1 MIGATLG
8 IRISVNGN
16 SGRALND
23 SARAGRNTER
33 TSTGAARGLNL
44 WSNAARQTGRSMGVL
59 GRGLSMARGS
69 AASFSKGI
77 SGAIGNLFSL
87 KNMIIGVFALAAG
100 GSLFDKLIGSNAKLQ
115 SQQLG
120 LAATLNANLVL
131 RDAKTGKELT
141 GGAGFMAAQKVS
153 KDLQKQFE
161 KDALTAP
168 GSSSELAMIF
178 QSGLNPALQAG
189 KSVDEM
195 RVIAK
200 EAMTFSKIIGNDI
213 PQAARDIQLLF
224 NGTAGMDNRTWQM
237 LGATVGLTAEQFN
250 KLPKAER
257 FDRLKKAM
265 QQFATPDVI
274 NAYAGSWDGLTSSM
288 GDLIDQTTRTIGA
301 PVFRELSGLLKEAVG
316 WMTNPVNKKGIDGFA
331 KSLGLGIVGAVRT
344 VVRVI
349 PQMYDWF
356 KKTFA
361 FIGKIINSTGFR
373 QFIGLIT
380 AKIQFLMGLPWGEWV
395 GKVVKQISKL
405 TSSKG
410 FLSFSQMI
418 VKGINTVLSLPFG
431 TWIAGVFDMVSRLA
445 QNKDVQ
451 IFARAAIEGISSIFA
466 LPWGQWISGMLT
478 SISKLTSSQGFQN
491 FAQGIVNAIRE
502 IISTGK
508 KVIAFYVAHKKM
520 IDSMAAGIAVAVA
533 GFYAVSA
540 AITVARI
547 AMGLFALNPVTLAI
561 AALALGIGLLINH
574 FGGVE
579 KSIQKVTA
587 LPWAEWLNTAIE
599 AVKPFVGW
607 LVSGYMTLANDL
619 IPIIGWFGKQIES
632 VFSLFNQWLTENKEM
647 LDEAGEGLKVVGGWV
662 TAVRDAIVKLTVRF
676 AGFVALGVATIFTG
690 IAAAVIFVLSK
701 VRAFAAFITSIPN
714 RIQMAVNDMKTSF
727 LGLGL
732 ELTKMVKQIPILG
745 QLFGAVDIGTGLSK
759 SIENQ
764 IQQLKNANKQTALEL
779 RAVDPS
785 NPKAQTQ
792 AQKELQRQGERNLEQ
807 TSNVTI
813 NNTQNISTADPT
825 AAANAANRGVSAVVK
840 KAVTPTTSQARRGQ
854 DAITQMAGA

>member
-1 MIGATLG
+1 
-8 IRISVNGN
+8 
-16 SGRALND
+16 
-23 SARAGRNTER
+23 
-33 TSTGAARGLNL
+33 
-44 WSNAARQTGRSMGVL
+44 MGVL
-59 GRGLSMARGS
+59 GRGAGVAQRGFS
-69 AASFSKGI
+69 SFANTGRGLFGMLRGAGAATRDMV
-77 SGAIGNLFSL
+77 GNLFSL
-87 KNMIIGVFALAAG
+87 KNAVIGVLAVAAG
-100 GSLFDKLIGSNAKLQ
+100 GSLFEKLIGSNAKLQ

-195 RVIAK
+195 RIIAK

-237 LGATVGLTAEQFN
+237 IGTTVGLTAEQFN
-250 KLPKAER
+250 KLPRAER

-265 QQFATPDVI
+265 QQFATTDVI

-301 PVFRELSGLLKEAVG
+301 PVFRELSGLLKEAVT
-316 WMTNPVNKKGIDGFA
+316 WMTNPANKAGIDAFA
-331 KSLGLGIVGAVRT
+331 KSLGLGIVGAVRL
-344 VVRVI
+344 VVRVV
-349 PQMYDWF
+349 PQMYEWF
-356 KKTFA
+356 KKAFA
-361 FIGKIINSTGFR
+361 FIGKITNSAAFG

-380 AKIQFLMGLPWGEWV
+380 AKIQFLMDLPWGEWIGNLFKEINKLTSSKGFQDFTGMVIQGISAVLALPWGEWV
-395 GKVVKQISKL
+395 SGVVASINKF

-418 VKGINTVLSLPFG
+418 VKGINAVLSLPFG
-431 TWIAGVFDMVSRLA
+431 AWVAGL
-445 QNKDVQ
+445 
-451 IFARAAIEGISSIFA
+451 
-466 LPWGQWISGMLT
+466 LT

-491 FAQGIVNAIRE
+491 FARGIVNAIRE

-508 KVIAFYVAHKKM
+508 KVITFYVAHKKL

-579 KSIQKVTA
+579 KSIEKVTA

-632 VFSLFNQWLTENKEM
+632 VFSLFNQWLTDNKEM
-647 LDEAGEGLKVVGGWV
+647 LNEAGEGLKMVGGWV
-662 TAVRDAIVKLTVRF
+662 TALRDAIVKLTVRF

-714 RIQMAVNDMKTSF
+714 RIQMAVNDMKASF

-759 SIENQ
+759 GIEKQ
-764 IQQLKNANKQTALEL
+764 IAQLKNANKQTALEL

-792 AQKELQRQGERNLEQ
+792 AQKELHRQGERNLEQ
-807 TSNVTI
+807 TSSVTI
-813 NNTQNISTADPT
+813 NNTQNITTADPT
-825 AAANAANRGVSAVVK
+825 AAANAANRGVTAAVK
-840 KAVTPTTSQARRGQ
+840 KAVTPTTNQTRRGQ

>member
-44 WSNAARQTGRSMGVL
+44 WSNAARGTGQSMSVL
-59 GRGLSMARGS
+59 GRGAGVAQRGFS
-69 AASFSKGI
+69 SFANTGRGLFGMLRGVGAATRDMV
-77 SGAIGNLFSL
+77 GNLFSL
-87 KNMIIGVFALAAG
+87 KNAVVGVLAVAAG
-100 GSLFDKLIGSNAKLQ
+100 GSLFEKLIGSNAKLQ

-195 RVIAK
+195 RIIAK

-237 LGATVGLTAEQFN
+237 IGTTVGLTAEEFN
-250 KLPKAER
+250 KLPRPER

-265 QQFATPDVI
+265 QQFATPEVI

-316 WMTNPVNKKGIDGFA
+316 WMTNPANQKGIDAFA
-331 KSLGLGIVGAVRT
+331 TSLGVGIVSAVRT
-344 VVRVI
+344 VVRVV
-349 PQMYDWF
+349 PQMYEWF
-356 KKTFA
+356 KKAFA
-361 FIGKIINSTGFR
+361 FISEITNSAAFE

-380 AKIQFLMGLPWGEWV
+380 AKIKFLMGLPWGEWI
-395 GKVVKQISKL
+395 GNVVQHISKL

-410 FLSFSQMI
+410 FQDFTNMI
-418 VKGINTVLSLPFG
+418 VN
-431 TWIAGVFDMVSRLA
+431 
-445 QNKDVQ
+445 
-451 IFARAAIEGISSIFA
+451 GISAILA
-466 LPWGQWISGMLT
+466 LPWGEWVGELVTTVTKFT
-478 SISKLTSSQGFQN
+478 SNKGFQI
-491 FAQGIVNAIRE
+491 FLG
-502 IISTGK
+502 
-508 KVIAFYVAHKKM
+508 
-520 IDSMAAGIAVAVA
+520 AVTTRVKQ
-533 GFYAVSA
+533 V
-540 AITVARI
+540 
-547 AMGLFALNPVTLAI
+547 L
-561 AALALGIGLLINH
+561 
-574 FGGVE
+574 
-579 KSIQKVTA
+579 A
-587 LPWAEWLNTAIE
+587 LPWGEWFDSALTAIGDFISSPTGQGILKFLDDLWQGIDHVLGLPWADWFTVAIN

-632 VFSLFNQWLTENKEM
+632 VFSLFNQWLTDNKEM
-647 LDEAGEGLKVVGGWV
+647 LNEAGEGLKMVGGWV
-662 TAVRDAIVKLTVRF
+662 TALRDAIAKLAVRF
-676 AGFVALGVATIFTG
+676 AGFVALGIATIFTG

-701 VRAFAAFITSIPN
+701 VRAFAAFVTSIPN
-714 RIQMAVNDMKTSF
+714 RIQMAVNDMKASF

-759 SIENQ
+759 GIDKQ
-764 IQQLKNANKQTALEL
+764 IQTLKSANKQTALEL

-792 AQKELQRQGERNLEQ
+792 AQKELHRQGERNLEQ
-807 TSNVTI
+807 TSSVTI

-825 AAANAANRGVSAVVK
+825 AAANAANRGVGAAVK
-840 KAVTPTTSQARRGQ
+840 KAVTPTTNQARRGQ